1 MKWFEY
7 PFSKPGL
14 NMCENKEC
22 PLYRFCK
29 EVYGDIPENSHQCL
43 EILRDNGLLM
53 ELRVRLEEEFGIEDE
68 IQICEVEL
76 R

>member
-1 MKWFEY
+1 
-7 PFSKPGL
+7 
-14 NMCENKEC
+14 MCENVNC

-29 EVYGDIPENSHQCL
+29 EVYGDVIENSRQCL
-43 EILRDNGLLM
+43 EILRDNGFLT